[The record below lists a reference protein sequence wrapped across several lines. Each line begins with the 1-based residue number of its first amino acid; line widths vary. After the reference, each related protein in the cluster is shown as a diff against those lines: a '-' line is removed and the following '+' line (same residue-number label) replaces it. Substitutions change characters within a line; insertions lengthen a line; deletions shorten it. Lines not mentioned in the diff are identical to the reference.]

1 MMSAEKIKQTAVMY
15 ANTMI
20 KNEQL
25 FFDMFDR
32 DKEYYSQ
39 EESSAVIHLA
49 NVYYNCKTGKIS
61 RKEAGELQKEILRG
75 VGK

>member
-32 DKEYYSQ
+32 DK
-39 EESSAVIHLA
+39 
-49 NVYYNCKTGKIS
+49 
-61 RKEAGELQKEILRG
+61 
-75 VGK
+75 